1 MSLAALGDA
10 GRAQIARVLE
20 ALGGAN
26 AFPPAAAGQLLTLCN
41 LVVEWNRRIDLT
53 AARDSEELVDL
64 MVADAAVL
72 ARTRP
77 PDAERWVDVGSGAGA
92 PGLALCLLAPQL
104 CMTLVEPRDKRVAFL
119 RTALGT
125 LDLSDVVVERRR
137 SSELPTASADVAVSR
152 ATLPPQ
158 EWLPEGARLATRA
171 VWVLLAREA
180 PPSLEGW
187 RVDHDEAYRLPLTG
201 AERRVVRFVPAPP

>member
-1 MSLAALGDA
+1 MPLAELGAA

-20 ALGGAN
+20 ALGPTEGVPAGASERLW
-26 AFPPAAAGQLLTLCN
+26 ALSN

-53 AARDSEELVDL
+53 AARDSNELVDL

-77 PDAERWVDVGSGAGA
+77 PPGERWVDVGSGAGA
-92 PGLALCLLAPQL
+92 PGLALCVLAPQL
-104 CMTLVEPRDKRVAFL
+104 RMTLVEPREKRVAFL

-125 LDLSDVVVERRR
+125 LDVSSVVVERRR
-137 SSELPTASADVAVSR
+137 SSELPSASADIAVSR
-152 ATLPPQ
+152 ATLPPRQ
-158 EWLPEGARLATRA
+158 WLEEGARLATRA

-180 PPSLEGW
+180 PPSLAGW
-187 RVDHDEAYRLPLTG
+187 RIDRDEAYRLPLTG
-201 AERRVVRFVPAPP
+201 AERRIVRFVRAP